1 MKKIRIVSRYPVN
14 REKDTVY
21 YNRPLREILTFTNGE
36 YKKFQSV
43 FVPKD
48 IDTFS
53 VNGWYPLYD
62 SADLAKANSPTDSF
76 IALGV
81 NELGPAPNGVI
92 YPVYMPAGV
101 SPVYQGNYIDPAAD
115 DDGDGVRNV
124 IDAFPND
131 PNESAD
137 SDGDGVGDN
146 ADAFPF
152 DPNESADSDGD
163 GVGDNADAFPND
175 PNESADSDG
184 DGVGDNADAF
194 PNDPNESADSD
205 GDGIGD
211 NADAFPNDPNEGAD
225 SDGDGVGD
233 IADDFPNDPSKTF
246 AEIEFK
252 SLAHELVL
260 SAADQERFS
269 SIAPEIILEASH
281 MLHVNNVTS
290 EYCVEEKSKNDL
302 LTVNQFGSE
311 IIVEQ
316 NNEYSPILTVN
327 QVRGEIIL
335 EEV

>member
-124 IDAFPND
+124 I
-131 PNESAD
+131 
-137 SDGDGVGDN
+137 
-146 ADAFPF
+146 
-152 DPNESADSDGD
+152 
-163 GVGDNADAFPND
+163 
-175 PNESADSDG
+175 
-184 DGVGDNADAF
+184 DAF

>member
-194 PNDPNESADSD
+194 PNDPNE
-205 GDGIGD
+205 
-211 NADAFPNDPNEGAD
+211 GAD

-246 AEIEFK
+246 AEIQFK

-281 MLHVNNVTS
+281 MLNVNNVTS

-302 LTVNQFGSE
+302 LTVNQFRSE
-311 IIVEQ
+311 IIAEQ